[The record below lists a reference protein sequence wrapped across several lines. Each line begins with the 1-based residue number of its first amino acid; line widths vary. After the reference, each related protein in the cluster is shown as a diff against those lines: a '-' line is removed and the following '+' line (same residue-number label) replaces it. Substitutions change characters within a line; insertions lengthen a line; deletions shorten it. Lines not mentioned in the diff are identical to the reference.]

1 MEEEDFPHFAEN
13 NPSQKQARF
22 IPRKINHP
30 KFKNISMNAAMEFL
44 NDRSV
49 GDVSIFVSILIFFS

>member
-49 GDVSIFVSILIFFS
+49 GDVTI